1 MALGLPIEVVPS
13 HLNGRFRDMRNI
25 RTLGDMERV
34 RASQLR
40 SMYRY
45 LPKWMAAADNS
56 ATIG

>member
-1 MALGLPIEVVPS
+1 MPIEVVPS